1 MCTMHYT
8 DSESIKVNK
17 EWNSLQVLEVWVE
30 NDTQSQRA
38 SVWKGAVF
46 RAGLRSICRDRVGE
60 LDPLSVVV

>member
-1 MCTMHYT
+1 MHYT

-46 RAGLRSICRDRVGE
+46 RAGLRSICRDSQRGVGE